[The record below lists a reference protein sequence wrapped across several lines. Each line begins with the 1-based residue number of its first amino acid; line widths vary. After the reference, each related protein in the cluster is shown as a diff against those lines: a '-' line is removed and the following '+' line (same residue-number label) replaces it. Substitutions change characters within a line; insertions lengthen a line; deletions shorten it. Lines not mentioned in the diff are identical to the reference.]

1 MQGERELTSN
11 SYIIVGGGEQGHLDP
26 TVKEC
31 LDALD
36 DEDYIDED
44 IEDDF
49 VVKLNRDDVAVLCPI
64 NAAPHLGSRLG
75 RLGRT
80 PGNGARNQNGS
91 GTDSDGED
99 SLSDVASLKG
109 LSYATSL
116 AITHIDNKFDAIMRI
131 YDSDEEDDDLDEV
144 GLEELS
150 SGSDDS
156 EEGDDGDDDSGDEQA
171 AGDFCNEQEIQEAL
185 DDFLLNQ
192 RDYIRSTTEDRRRD
206 AMSFLDAIR
215 QEMGVPSAA
224 VLDRQDGEGEEELL
238 LLSSSSDGDHY
249 DCQSIA
255 LTLSHTDNLP
265 AVIKEESRCN
275 RKARTDPSS
284 GVIRLSRRTG
294 LPIME
299 GPLSGQPVLLGK
311 DDGSEDEDAVQ
322 ENKGQPR
329 PRGETAEE
337 KKARKAAI
345 KEERREKR
353 AQKKDLK
360 VRFKLGEVIEHPHR
374 R

>member
-1 MQGERELTSN
+1 M
-11 SYIIVGGGEQGHLDP
+11 
-26 TVKEC
+26 
-31 LDALD
+31 
-36 DEDYIDED
+36 
-44 IEDDF
+44 
-49 VVKLNRDDVAVLCPI
+49 VKLNRDDVAVLCPI
-64 NAAPHLGSRLG
+64 NALARHSGSRLRRAPRDDDQDDDDDDDDG
-75 RLGRT
+75 D
-80 PGNGARNQNGS
+80 QSGS
-91 GTDSDGED
+91 DEGDSY
-99 SLSDVASLKG
+99 SDVASLKG

-116 AITHIDNKFDAIMRI
+116 AITHIDNKFDAVMRI
-131 YDSDEEDDDLDEV
+131 YDSEDEDDDLEEVELVEEFDSDED
-144 GLEELS
+144 EHS
-150 SGSDDS
+150 SDDDNV
-156 EEGDDGDDDSGDEQA
+156 GDGQA
-171 AGDFCNEQEIQEAL
+171 AGDICNEQEIQEAL

-206 AMSFLDAIR
+206 AMSLLDAIR
-215 QEMGVPSAA
+215 QEMGAPSMA
-224 VLDRQDGEGEEELL
+224 VLGRHQEGGEDEEEELL
-238 LLSSSSDGDHY
+238 FLSSSSDGDHF

-265 AVIKEESRCN
+265 AVIREESSRSS
-275 RKARTDPSS
+275 RKAAADSS
-284 GVIRLSRRTG
+284 SSVIRLSRRTG
-294 LPIME
+294 LPISE
-299 GPLSGQPVLLGK
+299 GASSGQSVVLGE
-311 DDGSEDEDAVQ
+311 DDDEDDDDDKAQ